1 MGKNK
6 ELLLY
11 IAHVFFD
18 FPAVEGF
25 SSTAISFFE
34 W

>member
-11 IAHVFFD
+11 ITTVFSD
-18 FPAVEGF
+18 FPAVEGL
-25 SSTAISFFE
+25 SSTAVSF
-34 W
+34 